1 MSTKDIYD
9 RGPSVM
15 DLYEKLK
22 EENIALKQEIE
33 ECNTYIA
40 TLLQIILER

>member
-1 MSTKDIYD
+1 MNKKDKYD
-9 RGPSVM
+9 TGPSIIEE
-15 DLYEKLK
+15 YYKFK

-33 ECNTYIA
+33 ECNVYIK

>member
-1 MSTKDIYD
+1 MSKQDKYD
-9 RGPSVM
+9 TGPSIIEE
-15 DLYEKLK
+15 YYKLK